1 MKNVEK
7 VIKDRIH
14 KIESNNLDVL
24 EYNTDSE
31 ILTRCKFCLYI
42 KSDNYRNLSY
52 KKFKCKS
59 HIDQSE
65 YNKIIIELDKHKY
78 IKNIDLQLIIPSNPV
93 LKNLEEVPN
102 KLKCIECGTVFKS
115 ERSIYYHRK
124 HVCPSKTTN
133 NIILTGIAKE
143 WCTLVSNGTAW
154 YKLQGNNL

>member
-52 KKFKCKS
+52 KKFKPK
-59 HIDQSE
+59 HNLFEKID
-65 YNKIIIELDKHKY
+65 N
-78 IKNIDLQLIIPSNPV
+78 
-93 LKNLEEVPN
+93 
-102 KLKCIECGTVFKS
+102 FK
-115 ERSIYYHRK
+115 EFFNH
-124 HVCPSKTTN
+124 
-133 NIILTGIAKE
+133 
-143 WCTLVSNGTAW
+143 
-154 YKLQGNNL
+154 QQFQ